1 MVFLLAV
8 FQKERFASVAQLVE
22 QRTENPRVV
31 GSIPTGGT
39 NQTKPWK
46 GIPFQATCEC
56 SSSGRAPPCQGGG
69 SEFEPRH
76 SLHFLEQLCSIR
88 CHSQVVRQ
96 SSAKAPL
103 PSSNLGGTSKKRST
117 CFAGASFFGYLG
129 NLKCSGQVNCPCAK
143 VLPAAKRL
151 YGANAPP
158 RRAGPRSCPAS
169 ILCGQDKTKGHP
181 KGCPFVLG
189 SDRQRRSPPFGIS
202 MLGVGKAAPAP
213 RFSPAVKTLVRR
225 TRAAGQKAGWVQFC
239 PLAENLK
246 IFRL

>member
-1 MVFLLAV
+1 MSLV
-8 FQKERFASVAQLVE
+8 RFRPEAPL
-22 QRTENPRVV
+22 PC
-31 GSIPTGGT
+31 
-39 NQTKPWK
+39 
-46 GIPFQATCEC
+46 GIPQGSLCEC

-103 PSSNLGGTSKKRST
+103 PSSNLGGTS
-117 CFAGASFFGYLG
+117 
-129 NLKCSGQVNCPCAK
+129 
-143 VLPAAKRL
+143 
-151 YGANAPP
+151 
-158 RRAGPRSCPAS
+158 
-169 ILCGQDKTKGHP
+169 KTKGHP